1 MEQRVKELYM
11 MKHDAF
17 SFSNINSSEVQLE
30 SIDAVRD
37 RLLNTAFIVSAI
49 FGIIAVAAVL
59 FRNMAIGQQIGMGV
73 YLSGGTFFL
82 AFVIFLFLRRI
93 PYNIKALIIS
103 SAWFIGAIIGLFE
116 FGLIGMGIPTLI
128 TSCILV
134 TIFLGSRF
142 GLAALVSSI
151 GVIAII
157 GVGVQLEQIDFKF
170 DMSTYAVNP
179 SSWIFTAICA
189 AFFIGLIV
197 VTLGRLH
204 TALAEAIVALNKRS
218 SELYLTNEQLRGE
231 IIERKKAEEALKE
244 SEERLIEAQ
253 EMGKIGHWEYDLQSE
268 TTTWSDQ
275 IYRLYER
282 APNLGPPHFKEE
294 LEIYVPED
302 RDKIYKEALRILET
316 GESIIIDL
324 RAKLPSGRLAYFCST
339 FHPTRDEDGHI
350 IKLNGTVQD
359 ITERK
364 QAEEEL
370 KKSEEKYRELAN
382 LLPQVVFEADEKGTL
397 TFVNRYAY
405 DAFGYT
411 EKDFEEGLNAFQML
425 ISKDRDFA
433 WEKMQRTMS
442 GEKSVGTEY
451 TALRQDGGTFP
462 ALIYATPIINE
473 GRPVGIRGMIADL
486 TELKRTQAALK
497 ESEEKLA
504 RLKKMEAL
512 GLLAGGVAH
521 DLNNVLAGIVSIPDI
536 LLEDLPKDSK
546 VRKPLEIMQDAG
558 KRAAAIVEDLLTVA
572 RGVATPKEPLNI
584 NDIVRE
590 YLNSPEFEKLRHFH
604 PSVTVKTNLDP
615 HLFNT
620 NGSNVHFRKVIMNL
634 VSNAS
639 EAIEGSGNV
648 VISTTN
654 RYIDKPL
661 KGYEDVNMGEY
672 VILSVSDD
680 GSGLSPEDLEKIF
693 DPFYS
698 KKIMGK
704 SGTGLG
710 LTVVWNVIQDHNGY
724 IDVISGE
731 GGTTFEL
738 YFPITRN
745 EFPEKI
751 LATPVKDLK
760 GNGETILV
768 VDDVEKQREISCQM
782 LDVLGYKPFAISSG
796 EDAVEYLKEHTVD
809 LILLDMIMDPGINGR
824 ETYERIVKIHPN
836 QKAVIVSGFV
846 ETDEVKKAQKLGAG
860 QYLKKPLTLEK
871 IGLAI
876 KEELNK

>member
-1 MEQRVKELYM
+1 M
-11 MKHDAF
+11 MKNDAF
-17 SFSNINSSEVQLE
+17 LFSNINSSEVQLE
-30 SIDAVRD
+30 SVDAVREQ
-37 RLLNTAFIVSAI
+37 LINTAFIVSAI
-49 FGIIAVAAVL
+49 FGIIAVAAVV
-59 FRNMAIGQQIGMGV
+59 FRDMAIGQQIGMGV
-73 YLSGGTFFL
+73 YLAGGTFFS

-93 PYNIKALIIS
+93 PYNIKAFIIS
-103 SAWFIGAIIGLFE
+103 CAWFIGAIIGLFG

-128 TSCILV
+128 TCCILV

-142 GLAALVSSI
+142 GLGALASSL

-157 GVGVQLEQIDFKF
+157 GAGVQLEQIDFKF

-179 SSWIFTAICA
+179 YSWIFAAICS

-197 VTLGRLH
+197 ATLGRLH
-204 TALAEAIVALNKRS
+204 TALAEAVFALNKRS
-218 SELYLTNEQLRGE
+218 SELRLTNE
-231 IIERKKAEEALKE
+231 KLK
-244 SEERLIEAQ
+244 
-253 EMGKIGHWEYDLQSE
+253 
-268 TTTWSDQ
+268 
-275 IYRLYER
+275 
-282 APNLGPPHFKEE
+282 
-294 LEIYVPED
+294 
-302 RDKIYKEALRILET
+302 
-316 GESIIIDL
+316 
-324 RAKLPSGRLAYFCST
+324 
-339 FHPTRDEDGHI
+339 DE
-350 IKLNGTVQD
+350 

-370 KKSEEKYRELAN
+370 KKSEEKYRQLAN

-397 TFVNRYAY
+397 TFVNRNAY

-411 EKDFEEGLNAFQML
+411 EKDFEEGLNVFQML
-425 ISKDRDFA
+425 ISKERDFA

-442 GEKSVGTEY
+442 GKKSVDTEY
-451 TALRQDGGTFP
+451 TALRKDGSTFP
-462 ALIYATPIINE
+462 ALIYATPNINE

-486 TELKRTQAALK
+486 TELKCTQDALR

-546 VRKPLEIMQDAG
+546 LRKPLEMMQDSG
-558 KRAAAIVEDLLTVA
+558 NRAAAVVEDLLTIA

-584 NDIVRE
+584 NGIIRE

-615 HLFNT
+615 HLLNT
-620 NGSNVHFRKVIMNL
+620 YGSHVHFRKVIMNL

-639 EAIEGSGNV
+639 EAIEGRGNV
-648 VISTTN
+648 VISTMN
-654 RYIDKPL
+654 RYIDKTF
-661 KGYEDVNMGEY
+661 KGYDDVKMGEY

-680 GSGLSPEDLEKIF
+680 GSGLAPEDLDKIF

-698 KKIMGK
+698 KKVMGR

-710 LTVVWNVIQDHNGY
+710 LSVVWNVIQDHNGY
-724 IDVISGE
+724 IDVISGK
-731 GGTTFEL
+731 GGTTFGL
-738 YFPITRN
+738 YFPITR
-745 EFPEKI
+745 EESSDKA
-751 LATPVKDLK
+751 LAINVKDLK
-760 GNGETILV
+760 GDGETILV

-782 LDVLGYKPFAISSG
+782 LDVLGYKPLAVSSG
-796 EDAVEYLKEHTVD
+796 ENAVEYLKEHTVD

-876 KEELNK
+876 KEELKK